1 VPESL
6 GDERGLVERIVI
18 PTPFGAAL
26 EIASADGRIVASAFV
41 RRRGAIPRARA
52 GDRILGEAAAQVK
65 AYLAKRLRRFDLPL
79 HFCGTEMQIAIWRT
93 VASLESGDLVS
104 YADIARAIG
113 APGAHRAV
121 ASAMKSAPL
130 DLFVPAHR
138 VIGAD
143 GRLHGAAA
151 GSMRRKL
158 LTFEGHRTLAKR

>member
-1 VPESL
+1 M
-6 GDERGLVERIVI
+6 ERIVI

-26 EIASADGRIVASAFV
+26 EIASAEGKIVASDFV
-41 RRRGAIPRARA
+41 RRRGPIARRRAA
-52 GDRILGEAAAQVK
+52 STVLAEAAAQVK

-79 HFCGTEMQIAIWRT
+79 HFRGTEMQVAIWHT

-158 LTFEGHRTLAKR
+158 LTFEGHRALAKR